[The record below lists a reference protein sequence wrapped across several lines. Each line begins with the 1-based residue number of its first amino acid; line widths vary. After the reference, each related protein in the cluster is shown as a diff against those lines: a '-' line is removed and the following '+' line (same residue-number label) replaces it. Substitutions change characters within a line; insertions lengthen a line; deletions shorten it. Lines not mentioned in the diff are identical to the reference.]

1 MKVTAAAIILSIIAI
16 ANAQEGA
23 GKPNKKTDYLRAPE
37 EVEATSV
44 LSSLSLSF
52 PAGIEGPVVDAA
64 DVSVQSTKAGKTG
77 ATKLSYINNWEETD
91 YQGDGNQA
99 SAGGRIETY
108 CTALFLGHELQG
120 VAVGTVCFNDFL
132 DFTPSSGT
140 PPALYVDESANYYF
154 PGTNSFGDSLS
165 YRLAFQSQ
173 TGSSSFPSG
182 LVLDQKFTSGSG
194 KFWDCTRRAACTLR
208 SVRTTYEGSPS
219 TALSYK
225 DYNVQYFSK
234 FCNLINTR

>member
-1 MKVTAAAIILSIIAI
+1 MKVTATIIHAVVIAV

-23 GKPNKKTDYLRAPE
+23 GKPNKKTDYLRALE
-37 EVEATSV
+37 EIEATSV
-44 LSSLSLSF
+44 LSSLSLSL
-52 PAGIEGPVVDAA
+52 PAGIAGPVVDVA
-64 DVSVQSTKAGKTG
+64 DVSVQSTKAGKTEG
-77 ATKLSYINNWEETD
+77 ATKLSYINDWESTA
-91 YQGDGNQA
+91 YQGDVGG
-99 SAGGRIETY
+99 AGGRIETD
-108 CTALFLGHELQG
+108 CTKLFLGHDLQG
-120 VAVGTVCFNDFL
+120 VPVGIVCFNDFL

-194 KFWDCTRRAACTLR
+194 KFWDSYQAGSLHLEVGVLDNIRRVTFHGVKL
-208 SVRTTYEGSPS
+208 
-219 TALSYK
+219 
-225 DYNVQYFSK
+225 
-234 FCNLINTR
+234 